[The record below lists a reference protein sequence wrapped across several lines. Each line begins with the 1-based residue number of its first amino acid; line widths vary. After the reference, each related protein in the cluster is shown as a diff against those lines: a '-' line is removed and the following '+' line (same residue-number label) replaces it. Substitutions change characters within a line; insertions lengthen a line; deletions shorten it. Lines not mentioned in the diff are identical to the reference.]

1 MRSAR
6 LLPVAIAALVLTPAG
21 GAAQESCTLE
31 DVSFLTGCWVGDMG
45 SLILEEQS
53 TAAQGGVMLGTT
65 RFIRDG
71 TVVDWEFGRMV
82 EEDGVVTLWPY
93 PRGTISTDGFPLV
106 RAGAELVFENL
117 AHDFPVRIV
126 YARLDATHLA
136 PRIEGSD
143 GEARGWSLTR
153 AKCPE

>member
-21 GAAQESCTLE
+21 GAAQESYTLE

-106 RAGAELVFENL
+106 RAGQSSYSRTSRTTFRSESSTPAST
-117 AHDFPVRIV
+117 
-126 YARLDATHLA
+126 RLTSRH
-136 PRIEGSD
+136 GS
-143 GEARGWSLTR
+143 R
-153 AKCPE
+153 AVTVKLGVGL